1 MTNHVGMLYI
11 DFGSGAQEIINQAR
25 TLNHLD
31 NASISCA
38 QVQVRG
44 AECDVLYKHP
54 NSGDSLTFATPT
66 TGTVAPWWDGVA
78 DSPTSNAYGFWI
90 EEWTGLDS
98 SHLRRGATPVAT
110 RGARFSKL
118 GQGARVMKLNVL
130 LFGADEVALE
140 ELFRWLEGQ
149 LLNCSG
155 DCFGATMWWR
165 TVCPGSYGDDVGL
178 VLGSGAFLMEGLTWL
193 ENPIKSLGCFMRR
206 ASFTMGL
213 SDPCAYEKANL
224 VMNETNMPTVDHCAA
239 GLSAVFGCPEDVD
252 AYEPWQLDHALDG
265 VQVGANA
272 PLVYITNDNATKWS
286 PPLMVCAVEDPLSAG
301 AVIDGTDLMGQVW
314 LRGVPPSYEVL
325 VDCAHRRILKR
336 ETGTTVWETAE
347 DLIDARSGVPTY
359 PYVTDTDGFVIVRP
373 SFLGD
378 HLSDVL
384 VTIESVRRYGC
395 C

>member
-1 MTNHVGMLYI
+1 MADSTFDGVDLHALAQRVGAAQDAQRI
-11 DFGSGAQEIINQAR
+11 DYVGRQRARQLHHLAHAVRQAGHQQVAVA
-25 TLNHLD
+25 L
-31 NASISCA
+31 
-38 QVQVRG
+38 QVQ
-44 AECDVLYKHP
+44 
-54 NSGDSLTFATPT
+54 
-66 TGTVAPWWDGVA
+66 
-78 DSPTSNAYGFWI
+78 
-90 EEWTGLDS
+90 
-98 SHLRRGATPVAT
+98 
-110 RGARFSKL
+110 
-118 GQGARVMKLNVL
+118 
-130 LFGADEVALE
+130 
-140 ELFRWLEGQ
+140 
-149 LLNCSG
+149 
-155 DCFGATMWWR
+155 
-165 TVCPGSYGDDVGL
+165 
-178 VLGSGAFLMEGLTWL
+178 
-193 ENPIKSLGCFMRR
+193 
-206 ASFTMGL
+206 
-213 SDPCAYEKANL
+213 
-224 VMNETNMPTVDHCAA
+224 
-239 GLSAVFGCPEDVD
+239 
-252 AYEPWQLDHALDG
+252 QLDHALDG